1 MGHIKKI
8 ERVEGI
14 KSGLG
19 YIIYTS
25 RILFNQEQEQIKNE
39 LKRISAE
46 KINFTFFRVEAGR

>member
-1 MGHIKKI
+1 MPHIKKI

-25 RILFNQEQEQIKNE
+25 RILFNREQEAIKAE

-46 KINFTFFRVEAGR
+46 RINFMFFRVEAGR